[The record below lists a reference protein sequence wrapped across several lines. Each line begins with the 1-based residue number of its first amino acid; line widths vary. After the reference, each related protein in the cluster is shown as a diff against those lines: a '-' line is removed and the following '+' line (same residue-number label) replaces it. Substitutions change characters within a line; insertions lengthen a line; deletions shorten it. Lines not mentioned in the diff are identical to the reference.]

1 MFKNYK
7 VTKENIKEAELL
19 LKIFEFFNSL
29 GYEKQN
35 QMIAKMKSDIKRV
48 KKEVKNEKL

>member
-29 GYEKQN
+29 GYEKQK
-35 QMIAKMKSDIKRV
+35 QTITRMKSDIKRV
-48 KKEVKNEKL
+48 KKESKKNEK